1 MIRMALGGAAG
12 LLMLA
17 ALVEWL
23 TGGLRFQI
31 GPLAVSA
38 TQAGRPAVIACTLL
52 ILVLLIDQPEGV
64 RGRRRFVA
72 VFLGL
77 LLSLIS
83 LSDIR
88 RVGDAAE
95 YVAMGVNLARR
106 SPPSLSGAEL
116 SRVGIFFPG
125 DDGFELTMPE
135 YRGHDGRQDFPHF
148 WFYPMLAAPFARIA
162 MAVGAHPIYGFIAV
176 NLLLLF
182 CAVTALW
189 TQLPLAGVLLLSASP
204 ILWWVDKAHT
214 EVFTFALL
222 TMAMVWL
229 GSRPWLSLVALGACA
244 TQNPPI
250 AGAMLPTLICAL
262 HRQGW
267 RDMRVWGGAL
277 GGTSLALLHPLYYEA
292 RLHLWSGISQGVHWH
307 WPKVREVTTVLWDP
321 NVGMMV
327 HAPIV
332 AAAALA
338 ALALTIRRR
347 PRRLLAVEHLS
358 VLVIG
363 LLFLLSFSQTT
374 NVNSGGTPNPSRYG
388 LWLLPL
394 TVPILSEARDMW
406 TGTIMRVLAGASLAW
421 SVLAFA
427 PRLPDHYLTPTPIA
441 MAVWTHW
448 PSLDNPVAEVF
459 AERVSGREPA
469 PLSAVATAGC
479 EKVLITGD
487 GTHTNWPA
495 RCGSTTVPTRCLAA
509 GTSCYANKES
519 RGYSFALAPAG
530 TAPFGGR

>member
-1 MIRMALGGAAG
+1 MFRMALGGAAG

-17 ALVEWL
+17 ALAEWL

-116 SRVGIFFPG
+116 SRVGSFFPG
-125 DDGFELTMPE
+125 DGGFELTMPE

-292 RLHLWSGISQGVHWH
+292 RLRLWSGISQGVHWH
-307 WPKVREVTTVLWDP
+307 WPNVREVTTVLWDP

-338 ALALTIRRR
+338 AFALTIRRR

-394 TVPILSEARDMW
+394 TVPILSEARAMW

-421 SVLAFA
+421 SVFAFA

-469 PLSAVATAGC
+469 PSSAVATAGC

-487 GTHTNWPA
+487 GTYTNWPA